1 MSPAFL
7 WGKVPCCDELTHCR
21 VRVGMVLPPSPTHCR
36 GVGREELDG
45 YIIFLHFRKLV
56 WPGLPGVGIFSETG
70 KEFAEK

>member
-1 MSPAFL
+1 MMN
-7 WGKVPCCDELTHCR
+7 ELT
-21 VRVGMVLPPSPTHCR
+21 VRIGWRMVLPPSPTHCR

-70 KEFAEK
+70 KEFAGK